1 MEIPKTNVGEIM
13 KYRKLGANG
22 PKISA
27 IGLGCMSFA
36 GFFGATDDKSS
47 FECLSAAQDMGIDFL
62 DTADVYGMG
71 KSETV
76 MRAFLADHPHS
87 FKIATKCGIATKPT
101 RHFDNSEPYIRTA
114 LAGSF
119 NRLGVDYV
127 DLYYIH
133 RRDQTRPVEEVAL
146 TMGKL
151 IDEGKIG
158 SWGLSEVSPT
168 TIRRAHAVTPL
179 AAVQSEYS
187 LWTRTPEVGVLQTCE
202 ALGICFVP
210 FSPVGRGIFSQEFP
224 DLNKFEDNDFRRNV
238 PRFQEPNYSEN
249 CRIIKGFK
257 IFCADNGWTV
267 SAAALAWI
275 LDQNDTMV
283 PIPATRY
290 ASHLNEWA
298 MATEISFTDAQRAEI
313 DHLLPI
319 GFAYGDRYND
329 SQWVGPEKYS

>member
-1 MEIPKTNVGEIM
+1 M
-13 KYRKLGANG
+13 KHRKLGANG

-36 GFFGATDDKSS
+36 GFFGPTDDQSS
-47 FECLSAAQDMGIDFL
+47 FDCLAAAIDMGIDFL

-76 MRAFLADHPHS
+76 LGTFINTHPNK
-87 FKIATKCGIATKPT
+87 FKIATKCGIVVKPQ
-101 RHFDNSEPYIRTA
+101 RAFNNSDDYIRTA
-114 LAGSF
+114 LTGSF
-119 NRLGVDYV
+119 ARLGVNYV

-133 RRDQTRPVEEVAL
+133 RRDQSVPIEEVAL
-146 TMGKL
+146 TMGRL

-158 SWGLSEVSPT
+158 GWGLSEVSPT
-168 TIRRAHAVTPL
+168 TIRRAHTVTPL
-179 AAVQSEYS
+179 TAVQSEYS

-210 FSPVGRGIFSQEFP
+210 FSPVGRGIFAQNFP
-224 DLNKFEDNDFRRNV
+224 VLSNFEDNDFRLNV

-249 CRIIKGFK
+249 CRVIEGFK
-257 IFCADNGWTV
+257 TFCADNGWMV
-267 SAAALAWI
+267 SATALAWI

-290 ASHLNEWA
+290 AKHLNEWTQ
-298 MATEISFTDAQRAEI
+298 ATEITFTASQRAEI
-313 DHLLPI
+313 GRLLPI
-319 GFAYGDRYND
+319 GFAYGDRYNAA
-329 SQWVGPEKYS
+329 QWNGPEKYS